1 LGVYIMS
8 SDLELLSVVRFFGKN
23 GFYARKRDQI
33 EALSA
38 LENAN
43 LVKRKKGSKKTF
55 LITDKGLKLIQQN
68 YVFPLARVETEV
80 DMKKIEE
87 LFLQVKQLMVNLEDL
102 LVQVQDLNKSN
113 NGYNGFNNCDFLIEK
128 NEKEIFFQTVKEAYK
143 GRITVSN
150 PLVKISEI
158 WEEVHKTLLVSRK
171 KFEEYLL
178 EFHDRGRLT
187 LQTGIS
193 SLNTRGGIRVPHGV
207 YSYVILEEGT

>member
-1 LGVYIMS
+1 MS

-128 NEKEIFFQTVKEAYK
+128 NEKEIFFHTVKEAYK